1 MHIVKIGGSLGRDPV
16 LRDWLRELAARGGG
30 RVVVVPGGG
39 GFADQVREYQGQ
51 WAFDDLVAHNMA
63 VLAMVQYGLMLQG
76 LCPALKVTADDNAI
90 HAVLRDGG
98 VAVWAPFGLLRKAPD
113 ALASWDVTSDSI
125 AAWLA
130 SRLGARRLVLVKS
143 CPVKRGMTLAE
154 YMDAGVVD
162 RGFCHYTRDAAYPV
176 ELVQKEDLQRLR
188 ALFSGAPQDGGA

>member
-1 MHIVKIGGSLGRDPV
+1 MHVIKIGGSLGRDPL

-39 GFADQVREYQGQ
+39 VFADQVREYQAQ

-76 LCPALKVTADDNAI
+76 LCHGLTVAADDNAI
-90 HAVLRDGG
+90 RAVLRDGG
-98 VAVWAPFGLLRKAPD
+98 VAVWTPLDLLRTAPD
-113 ALASWDVTSDSI
+113 ALTNWDATSDSM

-143 CPVKRGMTLAE
+143 CPLKPGMTLAQ
-154 YMDAGVVD
+154 YAHAGVVD

-176 ELVQKEDLQRLR
+176 ELLQKEDLQRLR
-188 ALFSGAPQDGGA
+188 ALFSGAPRGGVA